1 MKKKLVTIMTPCYN
15 GEKYI
20 ANLLNSIIN
29 QTYPYIEF
37 ICVND
42 GSTDN
47 TEKVIEKYSDILKN
61 KNIELKY
68 VKQKNGG
75 IAKAINRGLKLVE
88 GEFLIWP
95 DSDDYFEQDS
105 IEIMV
110 KFLKENPKYNAVR
123 GKVVFRK
130 DNDTK
135 DVIEIRKSK
144 NPEKTNLFLNYI
156 NEEDIYC
163 FCGVIMIKTNYFFK
177 VNKGRDIYVNKAGQN
192 WQMILP
198 AVYKSKTGYINKVV
212 YNYLVRENSHSH
224 KKQGEL
230 AFLLKQ
236 RNFRKILNKTINKIV
251 EDKEEKKQYLNIIKE
266 KYDKIEKEFFKY
278 KFRNFSKEHIKYK
291 LRFFSKE
298 NLKYRFRHFSKE
310 HIKYKLRNWNINY
323 IKQKIKQIYKNQ

>member
-1 MKKKLVTIMTPCYN
+1 MKKNLVTIMTPCYN

-20 ANLLNSIIN
+20 ANLLNSIVN
-29 QTYPYIEF
+29 QTYSYMEF
-37 ICVND
+37 ICIND

-47 TEKVIEKYSDILKN
+47 TEKVVEKYREILKN
-61 KNIELKY
+61 KNIKLKY

-75 IAKAINRGLKLVE
+75 IAKALNKGVKLVD

-95 DSDDYFEQDS
+95 DSDDYFEENS
-105 IEIMV
+105 IEMMV
-110 KFLKENPKYNAVR
+110 DFLKENPDYNAVR
-123 GKVVFRK
+123 GEVAFRK
-130 DNDTK
+130 DNATK
-135 DVIEIRKSK
+135 DIIEIRKSK
-144 NPEKTNLFLNYI
+144 NPENTDLFLNYI
-156 NEEDIYC
+156 KEEDIYC
-163 FCGVIMIKTNYFFK
+163 FCGVIMIRTEQFFK

-251 EDKEEKKQYLNIIKE
+251 E
-266 KYDKIEKEFFKY
+266 EKEFFKY

-323 IKQKIKQIYKNQ
+323 IRQKIKQIYKN